1 MKKFASLLLLCGVL
15 TACGGENVLYT
26 PQAQIMPQHIKKVA
40 IRPIL
45 NRTEVFALEDKFY
58 NELYDTFLRNGTY
71 QIVAE
76 NNGAEGVVVTTI
88 SRYLNVPVQYDSQL
102 IPTVYK
108 MDIWLDVVLMDKTTN
123 TPVWREPAFLGT
135 QLYAASTLPG
145 GLTEQQARDRVFE
158 KLSKDIV
165 KRTVDGFGSV
175 YSENKKKV
183 MNNPEYTTITEP
195 S

>member
-1 MKKFASLLLLCGVL
+1 MKKFLFALCSAAVL
-15 TACGGENVLYT
+15 SACATDGALYT

-45 NRTEVFALEDKFY
+45 NKTEVFALEDKFY
-58 NELYDTFLRNGTY
+58 NELYDEFLRDGTY
-71 QIVAE
+71 QIVSE

-88 SRYLNVPVQYDSQL
+88 SRYLNVPIQYDSQL
-102 IPTVYK
+102 IPTVYR

-123 TPVWREPAFLGT
+123 APVWREPAFMGT
-135 QLYAASTLPG
+135 QIYAASTLPG
-145 GLTEQQARDRVFE
+145 GMTEVQARDVVFQ

-175 YSENKKKV
+175 MSENKKKV
-183 MNNPEYTTITEP
+183 MNNPEYTTITQ
-195 S
+195 

>member
-1 MKKFASLLLLCGVL
+1 MKKLIVWFMGCAALA
-15 TACGGENVLYT
+15 ACAGENAIYT

-40 IRPIL
+40 VRPIL

-88 SRYLNVPVQYDSQL
+88 SRYLNVPIQYDSQL

-123 TPVWREPAFLGT
+123 TPVWREPAFVGT
-135 QLYAASTLPG
+135 QIYAASTMPG
-145 GLTEQQARDRVFE
+145 GITEQQARDKIFE

-165 KRTVDGFGSV
+165 IRTVEGFGSV
-175 YSENKKKV
+175 RSENKKKV
-183 MNNPEYTTITEP
+183 MNNPEYTTITE
-195 S
+195 

>member
-1 MKKFASLLLLCGVL
+1 MKKLGLLLWGCLLVA
-15 TACGGENVLYT
+15 ACANENAIYT

-40 IRPIL
+40 VRPIL

-58 NELYDTFLRNGTY
+58 NELYDTFLRNGSY

-76 NNGAEGVVVTTI
+76 NDGAQGVVVTTI
-88 SRYLNVPVQYDSQL
+88 SRYLNVPIQYDSQL
-102 IPTVYK
+102 IPTVYR
-108 MDIWLDVVLMDKTTN
+108 MDIWLDVVLMDATTN

-135 QLYAASTLPG
+135 QIYAASTLPG
-145 GLTEQQARDRVFE
+145 GMTEQQARDIIFE

-175 YSENKKKV
+175 RSENKKKV
-183 MNNPEYTTITEP
+183 MNNPQYTTITEP
-195 S
+195 L

>member
-1 MKKFASLLLLCGVL
+1 MKKLLLPVL
-15 TACGGENVLYT
+15 AVLLAAACGTEGAYYR
-26 PQAQIMPQHIKKVA
+26 PQAQIMPQHIKKIA

-45 NRTEVFALEDKFY
+45 NKTEIFAMEDKLY
-58 NELYDTFLRNGTY
+58 IQLYDEFLKNGSY
-71 QIVAE
+71 QVVNE

-88 SRYLNVPVQYDSQL
+88 TRYVNVPIQYDSQL

-108 MDIWLDVVLMDKTTN
+108 MDVWLDVVFMDKSTN

-135 QLYAASTLPG
+135 QTYSASTLPG
-145 GLTEQQARDRVFE
+145 GLTEQQARERIWQ

-175 YSENKKKV
+175 MSESKRKV
-183 MNNPEYTTITEP
+183 MQNPEYTTITQ
-195 S
+195 